1 MDKRLSTK
9 NRKKAAA
16 IFLSGLF
23 AFSTCLRPAHA
34 QTAAWD
40 IENTVNVSEC
50 RQGETVKMAV
60 NLKSLSSAGQQ
71 TDTTGTAGGQQAPSE
86 SKSGEQK
93 LLSESTSEQ
102 QTDPAGTAGGQQTT
116 TAGTSNDTSN
126 EQQGAAALAYTS
138 LDGTLEYDTSLFTV
152 GKADI
157 IPAQKASVKDWSFD
171 PSTGEFHIQ
180 YASGITVQDDGL
192 LLEIQLHVA
201 ADASTGKTTVCVTHM
216 KWQNTADPQTVEI
229 EHRIPARLT
238 IAEAKQ
244 DNTLSGDVNE
254 DGKVN
259 LTDAKMVMQYYNG
272 TRTLQAQQL
281 KNADVNGDGKVNLT
295 DVKLI
300 MRYFN
305 GEISGFS

>member
-1 MDKRLSTK
+1 MDKMFCTK
-9 NRKKAAA
+9 NEKKAAA
-16 IFLSGLF
+16 IFLSVLF
-23 AFSTCLRPAHA
+23 AFSVCLSPVYA
-34 QTAAWD
+34 QTASWD

-50 RQGETVKMAV
+50 RQGDTVKIAV
-60 NLKSLSSAGQQ
+60 NLKSLSAAGQQ
-71 TDTTGTAGGQQAPSE
+71 TETTGTA
-86 SKSGEQK
+86 
-93 LLSESTSEQ
+93 
-102 QTDPAGTAGGQQTT
+102 DGQQT
-116 TAGTSNDTSN
+116 
-126 EQQGAAALAYTS
+126 AAAVLEYIS

-157 IPAQKASVKDWSFD
+157 IPAQKTGVKDWSFD

-180 YASGITVQDDGL
+180 YTSGITVQDNGL

-216 KWQNTADPQTVEI
+216 KWNNTADPQTVEI
-229 EHRIPARLT
+229 EHRVPARLT
-238 IAEAKQ
+238 IAQAEQ
-244 DNTLSGDVNE
+244 DDTLAGDVNE
-254 DGKVN
+254 DGKIN

-305 GEISGFS
+305 GEISGF